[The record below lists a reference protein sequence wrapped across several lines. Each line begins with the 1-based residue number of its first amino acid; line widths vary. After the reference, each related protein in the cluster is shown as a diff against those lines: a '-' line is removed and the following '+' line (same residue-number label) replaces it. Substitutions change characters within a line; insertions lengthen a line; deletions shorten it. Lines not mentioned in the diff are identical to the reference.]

1 MNKKN
6 KSSFLDKLAEK
17 LEDVKTKGLQIGKTT
32 VEEASKVT
40 EEIKV
45 HGKEKI
51 DEGISEVKKR
61 TSSSSDHEIE
71 LLEKLAKLK
80 AAGVITQKEFEKKK
94 KEILDKI

>member
-17 LEDVKTKGLQIGKTT
+17 LEDIKTKGLQIGKTT

-40 EEIKV
+40 EGIKV

-61 TSSSSDHEIE
+61 TSSSDHEIE
-71 LLEKLAKLK
+71 ILEKLAKLK
-80 AAGVITQKEFEKKK
+80 EAGIITQKEFEKKK